1 MDYQT
6 FVSGKL
12 QFVAPSGMESVPE
25 LHPTLYPHQRDL
37 TRWALQ
43 RGRCALFA
51 DTGLGIPYAQ
61 ILGQKG
67 GDRVA
72 EAALRSAIT
81 TCPGVS
87 ALLDFAL
94 TLDRAR
100 HAVVTFRART
110 VDGDAL
116 RAVNDASGFRW
127 ERV

>member
-1 MDYQT
+1 MRCFALDPQT
-6 FVSGKL
+6 GDLSLADGRLSLVEGVDA
-12 QFVAPSGMESVPE
+12 VA
-25 LHPTLYPHQRDL
+25 QRL
-37 TRWALQ
+37 GGRLRLW
-43 RGRCALFA
+43 RGEWFA